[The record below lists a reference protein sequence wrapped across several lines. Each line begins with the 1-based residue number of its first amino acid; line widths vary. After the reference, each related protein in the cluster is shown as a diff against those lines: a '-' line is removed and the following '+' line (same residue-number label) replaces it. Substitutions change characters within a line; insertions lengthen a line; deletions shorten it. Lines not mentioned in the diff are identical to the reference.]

1 MRAKITEAVRIRLM
15 SDVPLG
21 AHLSGGIDS
30 AIIVGL
36 MAGMSDRPVKTFS
49 IGFKEAAFNELEHAR
64 AVAEK
69 FRTEHHEFIVEP
81 ARARSAAATR
91 RAFRR
96 TVRRR
101 RGDPDLV
108 SRADDPRST

>member
-1 MRAKITEAVRIRLM
+1 MPQEQKWTTPEPELREQVRAKISEAVQIRLM

-30 AIIVGL
+30 AVGVGL

-69 FRTEHHEFIVEP
+69 FRTDHHEFIVEP
-81 ARARSAAATR
+81 PATE
-91 RAFRR
+91 
-96 TVRRR
+96 
-101 RGDPDLV
+101 
-108 SRADDPRST
+108 